1 MEGRRDE
8 KENGKTNDNE
18 KSGIREKWIR
28 DSGFDYTKE
37 DEKKWKREEN
47 DKFPSKEI

>member
-28 DSGFDYTKE
+28 DSGFDYTKK
-37 DEKKWKREEN
+37 DKKMKEREEN
-47 DKFPSKEI
+47 DKFPSKKI